1 MPPLTLMIKPASGLC
16 DLKCEYCFY
25 ADVSAH
31 REIRSYG
38 VMSVDTLE
46 TLVRRAFLYAES
58 QLSFMF
64 QGGEP
69 TVAGKAFFRHFLK
82 LEAEYKDRPVRVLNA
97 IQTNGYALDEEWCEI
112 FKEGSFLVGVSLDG
126 TREIHDTY
134 RKTADK
140 SPTYDRIVKNIRL
153 LEKAGVDYNIL
164 CVVNELIAARPK
176 EVFHALAPHKW
187 LQFIA
192 CIDPFGEAEK
202 PWSLKPETYGNFLI
216 ETFDLYEQAY
226 RNGDPVSIRSFD
238 NWIRMLAGYPPE
250 SCGMSGRCGVYYLVE
265 ADGSVY
271 PCDFYV
277 LDKWCMGNVN
287 ELPFRKLEKS
297 PVADAFRKE
306 SIPLPENCKDCKWLF
321 LCRGGCK
328 RDREPFING
337 LPSENRFC
345 KSFRMFFDARYDKL
359 LELSKEVSRS
369 QLCGRS
375 SCLS

>member
-16 DLKCEYCFY
+16 DLRCEYCFY

-46 TLVRRAFLYAES
+46 TLVRRAFLYAEG

-140 SPTYDRIVKNIRL
+140 SPTYDRIAEPGGRFDHERKRRHLDVL
-153 LEKAGVDYNIL
+153 LSGYRVSVEI
-164 CVVNELIAARPK
+164 
-176 EVFHALAPHKW
+176 
-187 LQFIA
+187 FIA
-192 CIDPFGEAEK
+192 EK
-202 PWSLKPETYGNFLI
+202 DGICKISLVI
-216 ETFDLYEQAY
+216 
-226 RNGDPVSIRSFD
+226 S
-238 NWIRMLAGYPPE
+238 E
-250 SCGMSGRCGVYYLVE
+250 ST
-265 ADGSVY
+265 
-271 PCDFYV
+271 
-277 LDKWCMGNVN
+277 
-287 ELPFRKLEKS
+287 
-297 PVADAFRKE
+297 
-306 SIPLPENCKDCKWLF
+306 
-321 LCRGGCK
+321 
-328 RDREPFING
+328 
-337 LPSENRFC
+337 
-345 KSFRMFFDARYDKL
+345 
-359 LELSKEVSRS
+359 
-369 QLCGRS
+369 
-375 SCLS
+375 